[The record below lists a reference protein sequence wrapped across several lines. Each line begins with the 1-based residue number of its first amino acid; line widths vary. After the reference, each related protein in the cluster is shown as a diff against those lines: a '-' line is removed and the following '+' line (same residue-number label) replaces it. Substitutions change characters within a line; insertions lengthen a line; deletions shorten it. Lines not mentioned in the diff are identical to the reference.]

1 MPMKPKL
8 QDKKPQPT
16 NSNSALKYSGMA
28 FQILA
33 CILLGFWGGMKID
46 ELLGFKKVPIFTLV
60 LGLLGVVVGIYISI
74 KDFLKKKP

>member
-1 MPMKPKL
+1 MTPNPP
-8 QDKKPQPT
+8 DKKPRPT

-33 CILLGFWGGMKID
+33 CILLGFWGGMKLD
-46 ELLGFKKVPIFTLV
+46 EFLGFKKIPIFTLV

-74 KDFLKKKP
+74 KDFLKKK